1 MSARKIASQDLIPSV
16 SVRASTTQLELS
28 SAAVRVRKNGIEFR
42 SQNAIPVWTEMTV
55 AMQVPQ
61 VEMEENHGKLIKVAK
76 KVTFNGV
83 VVACDGN
90 RHAGYA
96 VSMLFTNVPKT
107 SQAHLTALAQ
117 AR

>member
-1 MSARKIASQDLIPSV
+1 MSARKIASQDFTPSV

-42 SQNAIPVWTEMTV
+42 SQNPIPVWTEMTV
-55 AMQVPQ
+55 SMQVPQ

-76 KVTFNGV
+76 KVAFNGV

-96 VSMLFTNVPKT
+96 VSMLFTSVPKA
-107 SQAHLTALAQ
+107 SQAHLNALAE